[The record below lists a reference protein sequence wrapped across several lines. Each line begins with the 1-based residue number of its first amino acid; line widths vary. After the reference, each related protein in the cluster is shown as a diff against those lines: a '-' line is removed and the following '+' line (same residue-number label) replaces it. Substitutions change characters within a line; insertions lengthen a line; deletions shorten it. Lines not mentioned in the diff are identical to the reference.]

1 MSEEKNIEA
10 RALGAILE
18 EGVDFTVTVNRPGIL
33 HRVRILPKARVFSIR
48 PLVLGT
54 LVRVSKILSGMDVIS
69 LDGACSEAGAF
80 SAAIDGMN
88 RNMDGLVDVLAT
100 AIHNRES
107 NPPASLRRFLRA
119 NLTPKEATQLLGIAL
134 GQMGVSDFLGF
145 MASVNALSV
154 TGAKTTVISGNQSE
168 A

>member
-1 MSEEKNIEA
+1 MSKEEIEA

-33 HRVRILPKARVFSIR
+33 HRMQIRPRTRTFVIR

-54 LVRVSKILSGMDVIS
+54 LVRISKTLSSMDVIS
-69 LDGACSEAGAF
+69 LDGARSEAGIF

-88 RNMDGLVDVLAT
+88 RNMDGLVDVLAA

-107 NPPASLRRFLRA
+107 NPPERLRRFLRE
-119 NLTPKEATQLLGIAL
+119 NLTPKEATALLGIVL

-145 MASVNALSV
+145 MVSVNALAI
-154 TGAKTTVISGNQSE
+154 TGTKTPAISGSPSE
-168 A
+168 V